1 MIDIDIAR
9 STSLA
14 CRARSS
20 PAVAVLRRAH
30 AFASAIAARDSA
42 RAAQLA
48 RMRFDAGATG
58 LLDVLDAE
66 RTQLQAEDAFAAG
79 RARTATQAVALYR
92 ALAGGWP
99 QTLPLRETA
108 GVR

>member
-1 MIDIDIAR
+1 VIDIDIAR

-42 RAAQLA
+42 RA
-48 RMRFDAGATG
+48 RFHE
-58 LLDVLDAE
+58 VS
-66 RTQLQAEDAFAAG
+66 
-79 RARTATQAVALYR
+79 
-92 ALAGGWP
+92 
-99 QTLPLRETA
+99 
-108 GVR
+108 